1 MTKPQIKEPE
11 GTFAVPRFTL
21 DESQSE
27 SQAVQKL
34 FNKIDWGVGR
44 PRKDFLQYRFQAF
57 CTIVEA
63 VRRDKDRVVHTILNK
78 SHYDISDWPIPY
90 RAMKDVMDKLRE
102 LEWLVKNGRRRQYRN
117 LRFKA
122 PPYSPLLR
130 KSLGTMKLLELHW
143 EPPIV
148 SIRRGTTDLDRAP
161 LDVELMANAKWKA
174 WIKKHLIPDME
185 DLNDKLLDHHFTF
198 YPFGKANE
206 YEQPQYQRIYTNI
219 SGLNQDP
226 QLVHGRIYPQNFM
239 FPSKERGWR
248 QMTQINGE
256 PTVEVDVH
264 ASSLTILSNDYY
276 HGFNL
281 PDTADL
287 YQHGPLKDLNRLLV
301 KKVTQT
307 LINGVST
314 NMKQWPPSFKEDPK
328 TAALLEGQKWA
339 EYVSALISVYP
350 TLGSLREHMGMELMW
365 RESNIIIHA
374 MNALLDEGIGCLSL
388 HDCLIVPVKNEKD
401 AKEAF
406 YSAYESKGMG
416 RPKLAVG

>member
-1 MTKPQIKEPE
+1 MTKSHNQGAE

-21 DESQSE
+21 DESRSE
-27 SQAVQKL
+27 SEAIQKL
-34 FNKIDWGVGR
+34 FNKIDWDNKR
-44 PRKDFLQYRFQAF
+44 PRRDFLEYRFQAF

-63 VRRDKDRVVHTILNK
+63 VRRDQDRVVHTILNK
-78 SHYDISDWPIPY
+78 SHYDISHWPIPY
-90 RAMKDVMDKLRE
+90 RAMKDVMNKLRE
-102 LEWLVKNGRRRQYRN
+102 LKWLVKDGDRKQHRN

-130 KSLGTMKLLELHW
+130 KNLGNMKLVELHW
-143 EPPIV
+143 EPPTV
-148 SIRRGTTDLDRAP
+148 SIRRGTTDLVRAP

-174 WIKKHLIPDME
+174 WIQKHLVPDME

-206 YEQPQYQRIYTNI
+206 YEQPQYQRIYTNV
-219 SGLNQDP
+219 SKYNQEP
-226 QLVHGRIYPQNFM
+226 QLLHGRIYPKNFM

-248 QMTQINGE
+248 QMTKINSE

-264 ASSLTILSNDYY
+264 ASSLTILSNDYH

-287 YQHGPLKDLNRLLV
+287 YQYGPLEHLNRQLV

-307 LINGVST
+307 LVNGVSI
-314 NMKQWPPSFKEDPK
+314 NMKHWPPSFKEDPK
-328 TAALLEGQKWA
+328 TAVLLEGQKWS

-350 TLGSLREHMGMELMW
+350 SLGSLRDNMGMELMW

-406 YSAYESKGMG
+406 YSAYESTGMD
-416 RPKLAVG
+416 RPKLSVG